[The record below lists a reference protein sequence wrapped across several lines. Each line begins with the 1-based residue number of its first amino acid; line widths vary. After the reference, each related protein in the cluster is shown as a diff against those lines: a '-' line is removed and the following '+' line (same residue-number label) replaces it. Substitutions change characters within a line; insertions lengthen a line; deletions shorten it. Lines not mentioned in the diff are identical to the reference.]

1 MVSASSSVGF
11 LKESPVISAPSAA
24 DKRLTVGRIDPSFD
38 MNPP

>member
-24 DKRLTVGRIDPSFD
+24 DKRLTVG
-38 MNPP
+38 